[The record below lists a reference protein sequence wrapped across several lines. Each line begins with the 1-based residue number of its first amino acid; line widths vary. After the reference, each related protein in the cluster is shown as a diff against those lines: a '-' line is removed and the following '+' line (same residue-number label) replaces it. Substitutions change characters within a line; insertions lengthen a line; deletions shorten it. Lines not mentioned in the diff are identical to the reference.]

1 MLWDVSVSAGSC
13 CGMLV
18 LVRCGVVLW
27 DVSVSAGSSCGM
39 LVLVRGRAVGC

>member
-1 MLWDVSVSAGSC
+1 MLLDVSVSAGSC

-18 LVRCGVVLW
+18 LVRVVLW
-27 DVSVSAGSSCGM
+27 DVSVSAGSCCGV